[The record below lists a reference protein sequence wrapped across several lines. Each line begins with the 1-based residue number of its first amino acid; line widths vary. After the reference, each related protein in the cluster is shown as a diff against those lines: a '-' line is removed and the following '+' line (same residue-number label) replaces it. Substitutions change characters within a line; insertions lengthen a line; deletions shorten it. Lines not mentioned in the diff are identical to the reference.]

1 MGCTKPFRRPAEG
14 FSIPGEDGPTGET
27 DAMDKQAPKKR
38 TYRMVAIAVAL
49 LLLMIAATI
58 LLMPYIRSLADPA
71 VRARFRAWVHSLGVM
86 GYLVMVAIQMV
97 QIIIAFIPGEVVE
110 ILAGVM
116 YGGFGGL
123 FICLIGCVIA
133 SSGIFLLSKKY
144 GARFTQRFFDK
155 GNLDKYAYLKDS
167 RKLELI
173 VFILFLLPGTP
184 KDMLTYVAGT
194 TPMKLAQFLLISTF
208 ARIPSIVSST
218 FIGSS
223 LLHNNWPVTI
233 MIFVV
238 TAVLGVLGI
247 VYKDRI
253 IDFYKRKHSAGK
265 DEIDAKDGQRKAEG

>member
-1 MGCTKPFRRPAEG
+1 MMDNRP
-14 FSIPGEDGPTGET
+14 
-27 DAMDKQAPKKR
+27 QKKLP
-38 TYRMVAIAVAL
+38 YKAIAIAAAL
-49 LLLMIAATI
+49 LLLMIVATI
-58 LLMPYIRSLADPA
+58 LLMPYIRKLADPA
-71 VRARFRAWVHSLGVM
+71 AREQFKAWVHSLGAL
-86 GYLVMVAIQMV
+86 GYLVMISIQIV
-97 QIIIAFIPGEVVE
+97 QIVIAFIPGEIVE

-123 FICLIGCVIA
+123 FICLAGCVIA
-133 SSGIFLLSKKY
+133 SSGIFLLSKKF
-144 GARFTQRFFDK
+144 GARFTQRFFNK
-155 GNLDKYAYLKDS
+155 SNLDKYAYLKDA

-194 TPMKLAQFLLISTF
+194 TPMRLVQFILISTF

-218 FIGSS
+218 FIGNS

-233 MIFVV
+233 AIFTV

-253 IDFYKRKHSAGK
+253 LDFCKRKHSHGK
-265 DEIDAKDGQRKAEG
+265 DGMRTEQD